1 MKHMEK
7 SNMMKYMLFLVITV
21 LVLLD
26 QVIKFL
32 ADRILSQYETLAV
45 IPSVLHL
52 TFVKNYGAAFGIL
65 QNQRIFLLL
74 ITLAILIFI
83 IWYLFRSNINNNLFF
98 WSVLLIV
105 SGGVGNLI
113 DRLFRVYVI
122 DYIDFRLIN
131 FSVFNLADSYV
142 FIGTVLMMIYFIFI
156 EPKQDS
162 K

>member
-7 SNMMKYMLFLVITV
+7 SNMMKYMLFIVITV

-83 IWYLFRSNINNNLFF
+83 IWYFFRSNINNNLFF
-98 WSVLLIV
+98 WSVILIV

-113 DRLFRVYVI
+113 DRLFRGYVI

>member
-1 MKHMEK
+1 MKHIEK
-7 SNMMKYMLFLVITV
+7 SNVIKYMLFLVITV

-113 DRLFRVYVI
+113 DRLFKGYVI

-142 FIGTVLMMIYFIFI
+142 FIGTVLMVIYFIFI
-156 EPKQDS
+156 EPRQNS